1 MRWLNPLRL
10 FGQTD
15 EPMPAIGGC
24 GPRPVR
30 RPRRQ
35 ATDLLYDQGE
45 LELPPARSRASS
57 GRFALWRRSTLSPR
71 SLTRRRYVT
80 RVLVLACLIT
90 SPVWLWKS
98 GNLTVAGHWI
108 DRVSGRMAV
117 AADLIVTDV
126 LVVGRRH
133 TPKHDLVKALGVR
146 LGTPILA
153 LDLDAARARI
163 EALPWIASASI
174 ERHLPDT
181 VYLRIAERRPIAR
194 WYDDGKMHVVDRDG
208 NAIALDDAGSYPRL
222 PLVTGPGAPQA
233 VGELLELLKSQ
244 PKLAARVT
252 QARRLGRRRWDLMF
266 DKGLI
271 VMLPEDAP
279 RRAWHRLAELQRTQ
293 RFLDRGLVAIDL
305 RLPGRIVLRAP
316 GPVAPPV
323 KRSDPGRST

>member
-10 FGQTD
+10 FGPID

-35 ATDLLYDQGE
+35 ADDALYYQGE
-45 LELPPARSRASS
+45 LELPPARPRASS
-57 GRFALWRRSTLSPR
+57 GRLAFWRRSTLSQR
-71 SLTRRRYVT
+71 SLSRRRRIT
-80 RVLVLACLIT
+80 RVLVLASLVT

-98 GNLTVAGHWI
+98 GNLEAASRWF
-108 DRVSGRMAV
+108 DRTSMR
-117 AADLIVTDV
+117 AAAATDMVIADV
-126 LVVGRRH
+126 LVVGRKH
-133 TPKHDLVKALGVR
+133 TSRASLAKALGLR

-163 EALPWIASASI
+163 EALPWVASASI

-181 VYLRIAERRPIAR
+181 IYLRIAERRPIAR
-194 WYDDGKMHVVDRDG
+194 WYSDGRMHVVDRDG
-208 NAIALDDAGSYPRL
+208 IAIALDDAGSYERL

-233 VGELLELLKSQ
+233 VGELLELLKAH
-244 PKLAARVT
+244 PNLAARVT
-252 QARRLGRRRWDLMF
+252 QARRLGKRRWDLIF

-271 VMLPEDAP
+271 VMLPEETP
-279 RRAWHRLAELQRTQ
+279 RRAWSRFARLVRTQ
-293 RFLDRGLVAIDL
+293 NLLGRGLVAIDL

-316 GPVAPPV
+316 GPVEPPV

>member
-10 FGQTD
+10 FGPTD

-35 ATDLLYDQGE
+35 ADDSRFYQGE

-57 GRFALWRRSTLSPR
+57 SRFAFWRRSTLSRR
-71 SLTRRRYVT
+71 SLSRRRYAT
-80 RVLVLACLIT
+80 RVLILACLIT

-98 GNLTVAGHWI
+98 GHLETASRWI
-108 DRVSGRMAV
+108 ERTTTS
-117 AADLIVTDV
+117 AAAATDMIIADV
-126 LVVGRRH
+126 LVVGRKH
-133 TPKHDLVKALGVR
+133 TSRASLAKALGVQ

-153 LDLDAARARI
+153 LDLDAARQRI

-181 VYLRIAERRPIAR
+181 IYLRVTERRPIAR
-194 WYDDGKMHVVDRDG
+194 WYSDGKMYVVDRDG
-208 NAIALDDAGSYPRL
+208 NAIALRDTGSYSRL

-233 VGELLELLKSQ
+233 VGELLELLKTQ

-252 QARRLGRRRWDLMF
+252 QARRLGRRRWDVIF
-266 DKGLI
+266 DKGVI
-271 VMLPEDAP
+271 VMLPEVTP
-279 RRAWHRLAELQRTQ
+279 RLAWKRFAELSLTQ
-293 RFLDRGLVAIDL
+293 RLLDRGLVAIDL
-305 RLPGRIVLRAP
+305 RLPGSIVLRAP
-316 GPVAPPV
+316 GPVEPPV